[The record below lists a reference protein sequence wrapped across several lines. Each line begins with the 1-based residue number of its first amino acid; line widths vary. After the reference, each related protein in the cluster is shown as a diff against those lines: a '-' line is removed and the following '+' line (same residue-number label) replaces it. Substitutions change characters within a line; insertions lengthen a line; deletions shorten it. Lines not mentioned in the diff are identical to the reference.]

1 MIRLLDILGLKVAFR
16 QGGVLKSVMEDVSF
30 TINRGEC
37 LALVGESGSGK
48 SVTALSV
55 LRLLPAQGRILEG
68 EILLEGVSLL
78 DCPER
83 DMDQIRGQRI
93 AMIFQDPMT
102 ALNPVMT
109 LGDQLREAL
118 PPGGGADVRR
128 ARIIELL
135 EAVELEKPEG
145 LLKAYPLSLSGGMRQ
160 RVLIAMALAK
170 NPSLLIADE
179 PTTALDVTHQA
190 HILRLLK
197 RLQAE
202 KGMALWVISHDLGV
216 VEALADRVVVMKEGR
231 VVESGGTEFFSRPK
245 TDYGQSLLSA
255 LPRVAEGLRR
265 RTHPLPRD
273 DRPLLMPRDDRPLL
287 KVSGLSVIYGPRFR
301 GFCSPTA
308 APAAVK
314 GVDLELLR
322 GDTLAVVGRSG
333 CGKTSL
339 ARALLGLIPMASGQ
353 VAFQGHPLRARRGV
367 LVREIGIQAVF
378 QDPFASMNPRLR
390 IRDILEEGL
399 LASRE
404 APPPRE
410 RLFRITQV
418 LEAMNLDAAVLEAYP
433 HEFSGGQR
441 QRLCIARALVL
452 RPSVLL
458 LDEPTS
464 ALDVTL
470 QARVLDL
477 LKQIKDD
484 FGLSYLLITHDLG
497 VVAALA
503 DRVLVMEAG
512 EKVEEGPVNAVLTYP
527 AAKATRALL
536 EALPAIRR

>member
-1 MIRLLDILGLKVAFR
+1 MTRLLDILSLKVAFR

-30 TINRGEC
+30 SINRGEC

-118 PPGGGADVRR
+118 PPGGSADVRR

-145 LLKAYPLSLSGGMRQ
+145 LLRAYPLSLSGGMRQ
-160 RVLIAMALAK
+160 RVLIAMALAR

-265 RTHPLPRD
+265 RSHPL
-273 DRPLLMPRDDRPLL
+273 PRDDRPLL
-287 KVSGLSVIYGPRFR
+287 KVSGLSVIYGPSFR
-301 GFCSPTA
+301 GFCSPKA

-322 GDTLAVVGRSG
+322 GDTLAIVGRSG

-353 VAFQGHPLRARRGV
+353 VAFQGRPLETRRGV

-410 RLFRITQV
+410 RLLRITQV

-477 LKQIKDD
+477 LKQLKDD
-484 FGLSYLLITHDLG
+484 FRLSFLLITHDLG

-512 EKVEEGPVNAVLTYP
+512 EKVEEGPVSAVLTHP